1 MKYGDRVWTWREH
14 VAEASDEAAALIALA
29 DPDRPLHVGALLG
42 NTPDMLRAMAAAG
55 LGGYVLCGINTT
67 RRGAGLLADVRR
79 AECQLLVT
87 DAEHRHLLEGV
98 DLTGVRV
105 LDTSTQEW
113 ADLLAQHAVGAGELV
128 PHREVEA
135 MDTFMMIF
143 TSGTSG
149 DPKAVQVAHLMV
161 LFSGLNLVERFAH
174 DACDVCYLVDA
185 AVPLQRRRRRL
196 GGRAGE
202 RGCDGAGEVLGVE
215 LPRRRPAL
223 RRRRT

>member
-1 MKYGDRVWTWREH
+1 MAENVQQLLRERAEDDTPGVKYGDRVWTWREH
-14 VAEASDEAAALIALA
+14 VAEASSEAAAMIALA
-29 DPDRPLHVGALLG
+29 DPGRPLHVGALLG

-113 ADLLAQHAVGAGELV
+113 ADLLAQHETAPGALV

-149 DPKAVQVAHLMV
+149 DPKAVQV
-161 LFSGLNLVERFAH
+161 G
-174 DACDVCYLVDA
+174 
-185 AVPLQRRRRRL
+185 PP
-196 GGRAGE
+196 
-202 RGCDGAGEVLGVE
+202 DGAL
-215 LPRRRPAL
+215 LRPQPRRAL
-223 RRRRT
+223 RA